1 MLTFDGMLYTFN
13 GYGEYWLVRVEN
25 RTHPEAPLEFALQAR
40 FQQPPPIYCEYPVE
54 FKFCLFSIYQCTHNV
69 NLAVQ

>member
-13 GYGEYWLVRVEN
+13 GYGEYWLARVAN

-40 FQQPPPIYCEYPVE
+40 FQQPPKIYCKYNPSA
-54 FKFCLFSIYQCTHNV
+54 L
-69 NLAVQ
+69 